1 MSHKCKVI
9 LVGEAG
15 VGKTCLIKQYVY
27 KTFDSEEIPTIAG
40 VELYKELN
48 LNNEK
53 IRLTIWDTCGQE
65 RFRSINKIFMNKSNI
80 VILVYDITKS
90 ESFKELQNYWYKTV
104 VSNLG
109 KDIIYGVAANKTDLF
124 ADEKVNAKD
133 GFNYA
138 QSIGAIFKETS
149 STIHD
154 SIEELFKGLAMKYL
168 KKFSKNKKNG
178 TFDIK
183 NSKKNEKKK
192 SMC

>member
-1 MSHKCKVI
+1 MSDKCKVI

-15 VGKTCLIKQYVY
+15 VGKTCLIKQYLY

-40 VELYKELN
+40 VESYKELH
-48 LNNEK
+48 LDNEK
-53 IRLTIWDTCGQE
+53 LKLTIWDTCGQE

-80 VILVYDITKS
+80 VIFVYDITKI
-90 ESFKELQNYWYKTV
+90 ESFQELQNYWYKNV

-124 ADEKVNAKD
+124 ADEKVNSND
-133 GFNYA
+133 GYNYA

-154 SIEELFKGLAMKYL
+154 SIQELMEELAKKYL
-168 KKFSKNKKNG
+168 KKYSKNNKNVFEINNNK
-178 TFDIK
+178 T
-183 NSKKNEKKK
+183 NKKK
-192 SMC
+192 KQMC

>member
-1 MSHKCKVI
+1 MSDKCKVI

-15 VGKTCLIKQYVY
+15 VGKTCLIKQYLY

-40 VELYKELN
+40 VESYKELH
-48 LNNEK
+48 LDNEILK
-53 IRLTIWDTCGQE
+53 LTIWDTCGQE

-80 VILVYDITKS
+80 VIFVYDITKI
-90 ESFKELQNYWYKTV
+90 ESFQELQNYWYKNV

-154 SIEELFKGLAMKYL
+154 SIQELMEELAKKYI
-168 KKFSKNKKNG
+168 KKYSKNNKNVFEINNNK
-178 TFDIK
+178 T
-183 NSKKNEKKK
+183 NKKK
-192 SMC
+192 KQIC

>member
-1 MSHKCKVI
+1 MEGIKVV

-15 VGKTCLIKQYVY
+15 VGKTCLIKQYLY

-40 VELYKELN
+40 VESYKELH
-48 LNNEK
+48 LDNEILK
-53 IRLTIWDTCGQE
+53 LTIWDTCGQE

-80 VILVYDITKS
+80 VIFVYDITKI
-90 ESFKELQNYWYKTV
+90 ESFQELQNYWYKNV

-124 ADEKVNAKD
+124 ADEKVNSND
-133 GFNYA
+133 GYNYA

-154 SIEELFKGLAMKYL
+154 SIQELIEELAKKYL
-168 KKFSKNKKNG
+168 KKYSKNNKNVFEINNNK
-178 TFDIK
+178 T
-183 NSKKNEKKK
+183 NKKK
-192 SMC
+192 KQMC

>member
-1 MSHKCKVI
+1 MSDKCKVI

-15 VGKTCLIKQYVY
+15 VGKTCLIKQYLY

-40 VELYKELN
+40 VESYKELH
-48 LNNEK
+48 LDNEK
-53 IRLTIWDTCGQE
+53 LKLTIWDTCGQE

-80 VILVYDITKS
+80 VIFVYDITKI
-90 ESFKELQNYWYKTV
+90 ESFQELQNYWYKNV

-124 ADEKVNAKD
+124 ADEKVNSND
-133 GFNYA
+133 GYNYA

-154 SIEELFKGLAMKYL
+154 SIQELMEELAKKYL
-168 KKFSKNKKNG
+168 KKYSKNNKNVFEINNNK
-178 TFDIK
+178 T
-183 NSKKNEKKK
+183 NKKK
-192 SMC
+192 KQIC

>member
-1 MSHKCKVI
+1 MSDKCKVI

-15 VGKTCLIKQYVY
+15 VGKTCLIKQYLY

-40 VELYKELN
+40 VESYKELH
-48 LNNEK
+48 LDNEILK
-53 IRLTIWDTCGQE
+53 LTIWDTCGQE

-80 VILVYDITKS
+80 VIFVYDITKI
-90 ESFKELQNYWYKTV
+90 ESFQELQNYWYKNV

-124 ADEKVNAKD
+124 ADEKVNSND
-133 GFNYA
+133 GYNYA

-154 SIEELFKGLAMKYL
+154 SIQELIEELAKKYL
-168 KKFSKNKKNG
+168 KKYSKNNKNVFEINNNK
-178 TFDIK
+178 T
-183 NSKKNEKKK
+183 NKKK
-192 SMC
+192 KQIC

>member
-1 MSHKCKVI
+1 MSDKCKVI

-15 VGKTCLIKQYVY
+15 VGKTCLIKQYLY

-40 VELYKELN
+40 VESYKELH
-48 LNNEK
+48 LDNEILK
-53 IRLTIWDTCGQE
+53 LTIWDTCGQE

-80 VILVYDITKS
+80 VIFVYDITKI
-90 ESFKELQNYWYKTV
+90 ESFQELQNYWYKNV

-124 ADEKVNAKD
+124 ADEKVNSND
-133 GFNYA
+133 GYNYA

-154 SIEELFKGLAMKYL
+154 SIQELMEELAKKYL
-168 KKFSKNKKNG
+168 KKYSKNNKNVFEINNNK
-178 TFDIK
+178 T
-183 NSKKNEKKK
+183 NKKK
-192 SMC
+192 KQMC

>member
-1 MSHKCKVI
+1 MSDKCKVI

-15 VGKTCLIKQYVY
+15 VGKTCLIKQYLY

-40 VELYKELN
+40 VESYKELH
-48 LNNEK
+48 LDNEK
-53 IRLTIWDTCGQE
+53 LKLTIWDTCGQE

-80 VILVYDITKS
+80 VIFVYDITKI
-90 ESFKELQNYWYKTV
+90 ESFQELQNYWYKNV

-124 ADEKVNAKD
+124 ADEKVNSND
-133 GFNYA
+133 GYNYA

-154 SIEELFKGLAMKYL
+154 SIQELIEELAKKYL
-168 KKFSKNKKNG
+168 KKYSKNNKNVFEINNNK
-178 TFDIK
+178 T
-183 NSKKNEKKK
+183 NKKK
-192 SMC
+192 KQMC

>member
-1 MSHKCKVI
+1 MSDKCKVI

-15 VGKTCLIKQYVY
+15 VGKTCLIKQYLY

-40 VELYKELN
+40 VESYKELH
-48 LNNEK
+48 LDNEILK
-53 IRLTIWDTCGQE
+53 LTIWDTCGQE

-80 VILVYDITKS
+80 VIFVYDITKI
-90 ESFKELQNYWYKTV
+90 ESFQELQNYWYKNV

-124 ADEKVNAKD
+124 ADEKVNSND
-133 GFNYA
+133 GYNYA

-154 SIEELFKGLAMKYL
+154 SIQELMEELAKKYL
-168 KKFSKNKKNG
+168 KKYSKNNKNVFEINNNK
-178 TFDIK
+178 T
-183 NSKKNEKKK
+183 NKKK
-192 SMC
+192 KQIC

>member
-1 MSHKCKVI
+1 MSDKCKVI

-15 VGKTCLIKQYVY
+15 VGKTCLIKQYLY

-40 VELYKELN
+40 VESYKELH
-48 LNNEK
+48 LDNEILK
-53 IRLTIWDTCGQE
+53 LTIWDTCGQE

-80 VILVYDITKS
+80 VIFVYDITKI
-90 ESFKELQNYWYKTV
+90 ESFQELQNYWYKNV

-124 ADEKVNAKD
+124 ADEKVNSND
-133 GFNYA
+133 GYNYA

-154 SIEELFKGLAMKYL
+154 SIQELMEELAKKYI
-168 KKFSKNKKNG
+168 KKYSKNNKNVFEINNNK
-178 TFDIK
+178 T
-183 NSKKNEKKK
+183 NKKK
-192 SMC
+192 KQIC